1 VKAAGHSHLIR
12 DMKKRATLAL
22 EASFE
27 ASWEKNI
34 LLTIK

>member
-1 VKAAGHSHLIR
+1 
-12 DMKKRATLAL
+12 MKKRATLAL